1 LGQSRF
7 LKLALKPLLIDTG
20 PLVAYLDNADKE
32 HKKVAAVLDDFTGT
46 LCTTSTVITKSI
58 HLLKDDRNGSRRLA
72 EFVQAV
78 GLHIF
83 ECTQVHQLLSA
94 VSLMEKCSDTPMDFA
109 DATLILLS
117 DEIGTNRVV
126 TLDRRGFV
134 TFRTRKGRSFEILPN
149 R

>member
-1 LGQSRF
+1 M
-7 LKLALKPLLIDTG
+7 ALKPLLIDTG

-46 LCTTSTVITKSI
+46 LCTTSAVITESM
-58 HLLKDDRNGSRRLA
+58 HLLKDDRNGPNRLA

-78 GLHIF
+78 GLHIL
-83 ECTQVHQLLSA
+83 ECTQVQQLLSA
-94 VSLMEKCSDTPMDFA
+94 VSLMEKYFDSPMDFA
-109 DATLILLS
+109 DATLILLG
-117 DEIGTNRVV
+117 DEIGTNRIV

-134 TFRTRKGRSFEILPN
+134 TFRTRKGKSFETLPN

>member
-1 LGQSRF
+1 M
-7 LKLALKPLLIDTG
+7 ALKPLLIDTG

-46 LCTTSTVITKSI
+46 LCTTSAVITESM
-58 HLLKDDRNGSRRLA
+58 HLLKDDRNGPNRLA

-83 ECTQVHQLLSA
+83 ECTQVQQLLSA
-94 VSLMEKCSDTPMDFA
+94 VSLMEKYFDSPMDFA
-109 DATLILLS
+109 DATLILLG
-117 DEIGTNRVV
+117 DEIGTNRIV

-134 TFRTRKGRSFEILPN
+134 TFRTRKGKSFETLPN

>member
-1 LGQSRF
+1 M
-7 LKLALKPLLIDTG
+7 ALKPLLIDTG
-20 PLVAYLDNADKE
+20 PLVAYFDNADKE

-46 LCTTSTVITKSI
+46 LCTTSAVITESM
-58 HLLKDDRNGSRRLA
+58 HLLKDDRNGPRRLA

-83 ECTQVHQLLSA
+83 ECTQVQQLLSA
-94 VSLMEKCSDTPMDFA
+94 VSLMEKYFDSPMDFA
-109 DATLILLS
+109 DATLILLG
-117 DEIGTNRVV
+117 DEIGTNRIV

-134 TFRTRKGRSFEILPN
+134 TFRTRKGKSFETLPN